1 MIIVRLSML
10 FELPQVVIIKS
21 FFTASIAAATSGAD
35 STITLW
41 SSVFPS
47 LPMPEPLREAVSPL
61 EDADPVA
68 TRFAAA
74 VSRGAVFP
82 STSTAFCDAAGLICD
97 ENIEVSSY
105 SLHHETSTTTTTHA
119 SRAASIKTINDFQ
132 FDFFLE
138 SQLVEG
144 NTMRLAENL
153 HDPIPVRAFLPRVV
167 AEALPALTTS
177 NLPKLTQIFNVHATS
192 PMATMMGTAAYL
204 CDNPALPG
212 EEKECP
218 MTVDAM
224 AQFVAS
230 QLGSTS
236 VVALSTVGAPT
247 TVPVNPSPVK
257 IESFKKRSLSEGE
270 HIIICHSLMFPSA
283 LYYCHHVT
291 GTKVVQA
298 SLRVDSSEQEG
309 DHSGSVDIAA
319 VGICHLDTSLWA
331 SEHPAFTKLNIPR
344 GAEACHWLSQQDIV
358 WVSTSTQ

>member
-1 MIIVRLSML
+1 MVRLSIL
-10 FELPQVVIIKS
+10 FELPQVVIIKTS
-21 FFTASIAAATSGAD
+21 FTASVAAAASGAD

-41 SSVFPS
+41 SSVFPT

-61 EDADPVA
+61 EDADPAA

-105 SLHHETSTTTTTHA
+105 SLHHETTTTTHA

-167 AEALPALTTS
+167 AEALPALTAS
-177 NLPKLTQIFNVHATS
+177 NLPKLRQVFNVHETS

-204 CDNPALPG
+204 CENPALPG

-236 VVALSTVGAPT
+236 VAALSTAGAPT
-247 TVPVNPSPVK
+247 TVPVKLAPVK

-298 SLRVDSSEQEG
+298 SLRVDSEQEG
-309 DHSGSVDIAA
+309 DSGSVIAA

-344 GAEACHWLSQQDIV
+344 GAEACHWISQQDIV

>member
-1 MIIVRLSML
+1 ML
-10 FELPQVVIIKS
+10 LELPQVVIIKTL
-21 FFTASIAAATSGAD
+21 FTASTIAAATSGAD

-61 EDADPVA
+61 EDADAVA

-74 VSRGAVFP
+74 VARGAVFP

-105 SLHHETSTTTTTHA
+105 SLHHDETTTTTTTTTHA

-167 AEALPALTTS
+167 AQALPALTTS
-177 NLPKLTQIFNVHATS
+177 NLPKLTQIFNVHQTS

-247 TVPVNPSPVK
+247 TVPVKPAPVK
-257 IESFKKRSLSEGE
+257 VESFKKRSLSEGE

-298 SLRVDSSEQEG
+298 SLRVDSEQEG
-309 DHSGSVDIAA
+309 DDSGSSVIAA